1 MKDSLGN
8 TPVTWAAN
16 FPVQMRQEM
25 AEAAFPCSGA
35 GGGGRSLHVTCESPD
50 VLVVCVGVGGPVTP
64 FALTPAFSLQSV
76 LAGGHPI

>member
-35 GGGGRSLHVTCESPD
+35 RGGGPSMSHVKAQLFLLSAGGGGGLLPPLH
-50 VLVVCVGVGGPVTP
+50 
-64 FALTPAFSLQSV
+64 
-76 LAGGHPI
+76 